1 MTSTSVKDVGTVLQ
15 AVQTNAGANVK
26 KANESSFQEVFNRQ
40 TSQNK
45 PREVVQQKK
54 ETKSV
59 EKLPEASGKISQE
72 GKAEDITET
81 TETTETTE
89 APKDT
94 WEATELEEEDLVR
107 AMEVLQT
114 AAGELITKIAE
125 TFDISVEEVNLTLEQ
140 LDMEPMDVLQQDKL
154 GTLLL
159 EIGNGEDSLAL
170 LTNESLYQ
178 DFKTVMDAQSN
189 ILAECSESLSMDAGQ
204 MEELVEQVQKMTVTL
219 AEEVPLD
226 KEPDM
231 PVIEVVKSEEV
242 APQSTQDEAE
252 VKVVTSEETKAPAQ
266 STETRENKNANPDK
280 DGSSQGR
287 EGNMVLPQTQEQ
299 TPVVQNE
306 QTRVESFTSNL
317 ETQDIM
323 RQIMDYMKIQI
334 KPDMSNL
341 EMQLHPASLGTLQI
355 QVASKG
361 GVLTAQF
368 VTENEAVKA
377 VLESQMIQL
386 KESFAQQGVRVEAI
400 EVTVQT
406 HQFESNLEQGR
417 GREQEMP
424 EKRTRARRINLNE
437 SLMADDMEDLNEE
450 ALGAQMM
457 NINGT
462 TVDYTA

>member
-54 ETKSV
+54 ETKPV
-59 EKLPEASGKISQE
+59 EKLPEASGKISRE
-72 GKAEDITET
+72 SKAEDI

>member
-54 ETKSV
+54 ETKPV
-59 EKLPEASGKISQE
+59 EKLPEASGKISRE
-72 GKAEDITET
+72 SKAEDI

-94 WEATELEEEDLVR
+94 WEVTEVEEEDLVR

-178 DFKTVMDAQSN
+178 NFKTVMDAQSN

-266 STETRENKNANPDK
+266 STETRENKHVNPDK

>member
-54 ETKSV
+54 ETKPV
-59 EKLPEASGKISQE
+59 EKLPEASGKISRE
-72 GKAEDITET
+72 SKAEDI

-94 WEATELEEEDLVR
+94 WEVTEVEEEDLVR

-178 DFKTVMDAQSN
+178 NFKTVMDAQSN

-266 STETRENKNANPDK
+266 STETRENKNVNPDK